1 MSKRSYR
8 HMSAEERETLSL
20 GLAHGHS
27 LRTMASGV
35 GARPQ
40 HREPRVGPQ
49 HDAGP
54 TLSCLHG
61 THVAAARACQPRRP
75 RKLLDPW
82 LWQYVRTHLAQGC
95 SPEQIAGRLRRA
107 YPDDMGKQ
115 LSAETIYVGLYVLPR
130 GTLRSELL
138 AALRQAR
145 KARRPRARG
154 TDRRGQI
161 PHMTPIAER
170 PAEVATRTVPG
181 HWEGDLIKGARN
193 GSAVGTLVERTTR
206 LVILARMEGTDARS
220 AREGFTKK
228 LRHVPALL
236 RKTLTYDRGKEMA
249 EHERLAQRLAIR
261 IFFADPYSPWQ
272 RGTNENTNGLLR
284 QYLPKGTDL
293 SGYTQRELNAI
304 AHRLNTRPENV
315 STLPR
320 PWKSMRNCAIIH
332 PLHLELE
339 TALHNNPVPHLV
351 D

>member
-1 MSKRSYR
+1 MLTRSYR
-8 HMSAEERETLSL
+8 HMSAEDRETLSL
-20 GLAHGHS
+20 GLAQGHS
-27 LRTMASGV
+27 LRTMARMLGRAPSTV
-35 GARPQ
+35 SREVARNNARGHPYRACTAQ
-40 HREPRVGPQ
+40 
-49 HDAGP
+49 A
-54 TLSCLHG
+54 
-61 THVAAARACQPRRP
+61 VAATRARQPRRP

-82 LWQYVRTHLAQGC
+82 LWQYVRTSLAEGC

-107 YPDDMGKQ
+107 YPDDMSKH

-161 PHMTPIAER
+161 PHMTPITER

-193 GSAVGTLVERTTR
+193 GSAVGTLVERTSR
-206 LVILARMEGTDARS
+206 LVLLARMEGTDATS
-220 AREGFTKK
+220 ARQGFTKT

-249 EHERLAQRLAIR
+249 EHEQLAQRLAIQ

-293 SGYTQRELNAI
+293 SGYTQRELDAI
-304 AHRLNTRPENV
+304 AHRLNTRPRKCLNFATPLEV
-315 STLPR
+315 YAELR
-320 PWKSMRNCAIIH
+320 PHS
-332 PLHLELE
+332 PV
-339 TALHNNPVPHLV
+339 ALGT
-351 D
+351 